1 VSDTTTTK
9 SRTNTSEGTF
19 SEAEKAAM
27 KEVAKERK
35 VASRRKG
42 KDARAEGEQ
51 DIQAKIAE
59 MPEPDH
65 SMATRIHA
73 IVSEHAP
80 ELMPRTWYGMPAY
93 AKDGKVLCFFKAA
106 SKFGAR
112 YATLGFTDIAA
123 LDDGDMWPTE
133 FALTALTP
141 DVEARI
147 TALLKKAV
155 S

>member
-1 VSDTTTTK
+1 MSDTTTTK
-9 SRTNTSEGTF
+9 TRTNTSEGTF

-27 KEVAKERK
+27 KEAAKERK
-35 VASRRKG
+35 AGSRRKG
-42 KDARAEGEQ
+42 KDARVEGEQ

-65 SMATRIHA
+65 SMAIRIHE

-80 ELMPRTWYGMPAY
+80 QLMPRTWYGMPAY
-93 AKDGKVLCFFKAA
+93 ARDGKVLCFFKAA

-112 YATLGFTDIAA
+112 YATFGFTDIAA
-123 LDDGDMWPTE
+123 LDDGDMWSTE
-133 FALTALTP
+133 FALIALTP

-147 TALLKKAV
+147 AALMKKAV

>member
-1 VSDTTTTK
+1 MTTK
-9 SRTNTSEGTF
+9 TLTNTSEGTF

-27 KEVAKERK
+27 KEAAKERK

-42 KDARAEGEQ
+42 KDARAEGEH

-73 IVSEHAP
+73 ILSEHAP

-112 YATLGFTDIAA
+112 FATLGFTDIAA

-141 DVEARI
+141 DGEARI
-147 TALLKKAV
+147 AALVKKAV
-155 S
+155 N

>member
-9 SRTNTSEGTF
+9 TRTNTSEGTF

-27 KEVAKERK
+27 KEAAKERK
-35 VASRRKG
+35 AASKRKG
-42 KDARAEGEQ
+42 KDFRAEGEAE
-51 DIQAKIAE
+51 IQAKVAE
-59 MPEPDH
+59 MPEADRA
-65 SMATRIHA
+65 MAERIHA
-73 IVSEHAP
+73 IVKANAP
-80 ELMPRTWYGMPAY
+80 SLSPRTWYGMPAY
-93 AKDGKVLCFFKAA
+93 AHDGKVLCFFKAA

-123 LDDGDMWPTE
+123 LDDGDMWSTE

-141 DVEARI
+141 DVAARI
-147 TALLKKAV
+147 AALVKKAV